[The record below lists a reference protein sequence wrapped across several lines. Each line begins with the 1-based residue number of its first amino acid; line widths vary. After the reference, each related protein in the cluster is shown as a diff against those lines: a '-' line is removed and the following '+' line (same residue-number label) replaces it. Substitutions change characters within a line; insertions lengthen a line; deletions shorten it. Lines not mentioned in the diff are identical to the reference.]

1 MRWRVKVTAFVVSGM
16 QIINLT
22 LMNMNHIIKLLFLC
36 LFFAT
41 ACSQEEMNEV
51 LKNHAEM
58 EGQANSIEELC
69 KNMNRDIVAL
79 KLIINSSES
88 GDYITGFKELA
99 DGSGYTISFSKVVRL
114 SSRMAKKETTVKKE
128 KMVRMV
134 RMVRM
139 APMAKTVRMV
149 PTVKTVKT
157 VSMGKTDR
165 MVLTVKTVRTVPMAK
180 MARTVPTVKM
190 ARMEQTVRT
199 VRKET
204 KDRMGQLLSSL

>member
-58 EGQANSIEELC
+58 EGQANSVEELC

-79 KLIINSSES
+79 K
-88 GDYITGFKELA
+88 
-99 DGSGYTISFSKVVRL
+99 RL
-114 SSRMAKKETTVKKE
+114 YHQFFQKWYDCHQEWRE
-128 KMVRMV
+128 R
-134 RMVRM
+134 RRW
-139 APMAKTVRMV
+139 
-149 PTVKTVKT
+149 
-157 VSMGKTDR
+157 
-165 MVLTVKTVRTVPMAK
+165 
-180 MARTVPTVKM
+180 
-190 ARMEQTVRT
+190 
-199 VRKET
+199 
-204 KDRMGQLLSSL
+204 

>member
-69 KNMNRDIVAL
+69 KI
-79 KLIINSSES
+79 
-88 GDYITGFKELA
+88 
-99 DGSGYTISFSKVVRL
+99 
-114 SSRMAKKETTVKKE
+114 
-128 KMVRMV
+128 
-134 RMVRM
+134 
-139 APMAKTVRMV
+139 
-149 PTVKTVKT
+149 
-157 VSMGKTDR
+157 
-165 MVLTVKTVRTVPMAK
+165 
-180 MARTVPTVKM
+180 
-190 ARMEQTVRT
+190 
-199 VRKET
+199 
-204 KDRMGQLLSSL
+204 

>member
-1 MRWRVKVTAFVVSGM
+1 
-16 QIINLT
+16 
-22 LMNMNHIIKLLFLC
+22 MNHIIKLLFLC

>member
-58 EGQANSIEELC
+58 EGQVNSIEELC

-99 DGSGYTISFSKVVRL
+99 DGSGRPCPNCTLCTGRFRPDTRAFSGYYYT
-114 SSRMAKKETTVKKE
+114 
-128 KMVRMV
+128 
-134 RMVRM
+134 
-139 APMAKTVRMV
+139 
-149 PTVKTVKT
+149 
-157 VSMGKTDR
+157 
-165 MVLTVKTVRTVPMAK
+165 VLTTNTQVVCVESTNPINAKSRRPSHSGSPSTERTPVFGAGSACCALLIGMPFCS
-180 MARTVPTVKM
+180 P
-190 ARMEQTVRT
+190 
-199 VRKET
+199 
-204 KDRMGQLLSSL
+204 QLRGW